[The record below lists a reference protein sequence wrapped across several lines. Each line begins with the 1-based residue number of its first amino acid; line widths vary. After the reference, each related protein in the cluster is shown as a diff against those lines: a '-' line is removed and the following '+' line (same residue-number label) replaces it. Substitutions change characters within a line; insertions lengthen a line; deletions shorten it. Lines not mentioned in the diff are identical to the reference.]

1 MLVDLGRCDA
11 ETRRL
16 VGSLIVIGLEQGARS
31 RKDARGNRRPFYFCI
46 DEFQDFCANDGAAQ
60 TLAQILS
67 ECRKFGLHLT
77 LAHQTL
83 AVGVVLTTL
92 ALKGWRWQL
101 MFPDDS
107 APVPFR
113 AAFWSTTLGQYV
125 NLIIPF
131 LRLGEVA
138 RPDRGVVW

>member
-1 MLVDLGRCDA
+1 MPWLNLALAVLLILAGLWYLSSRVSLA
-11 ETRRL
+11 A
-16 VGSLIVIGLEQGARS
+16 VGNALAGAS
-31 RKDARGNRRPFYFCI
+31 PVWVA
-46 DEFQDFCANDGAAQ
+46 
-60 TLAQILS
+60 
-67 ECRKFGLHLT
+67 
-77 LAHQTL
+77 L
-83 AVGVVLTTL
+83 AVGVVLATL

-131 LRLGEVA
+131 LLSLIHISEPT
-138 RPDRGVVW
+138 RPY